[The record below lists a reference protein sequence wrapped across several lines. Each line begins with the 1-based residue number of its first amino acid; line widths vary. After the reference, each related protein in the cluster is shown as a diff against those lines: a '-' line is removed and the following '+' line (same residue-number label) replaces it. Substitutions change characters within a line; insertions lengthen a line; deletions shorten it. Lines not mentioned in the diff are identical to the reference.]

1 MNITKEEF
9 IIRLKLVVMAD
20 ERSCVEDITYW
31 KQDEKE
37 VVTIRYVGGAKAMI
51 NVACNSNGCNA
62 LEIMREIYGSG
73 AIGKIREEELQEGA
87 SFFTQH
93 FPDCY
98 KVAGCQRIAEHC

>member
-51 NVACNSNGCNA
+51 NVACNSDGCNA

-73 AIGKIREEELQEGA
+73 AIGKIREEELQEGGWLHGQLHG
-87 SFFTQH
+87 T
-93 FPDCY
+93 
-98 KVAGCQRIAEHC
+98 V

>member
-9 IIRLKLVVMAD
+9 ITRLKLVVMTD

-51 NVACNSNGCNA
+51 NVAC
-62 LEIMREIYGSG
+62 
-73 AIGKIREEELQEGA
+73 K
-87 SFFTQH
+87 
-93 FPDCY
+93 
-98 KVAGCQRIAEHC
+98 

>member
-9 IIRLKLVVMAD
+9 ITRLKLVVMAD

-62 LEIMREIYGSG
+62 LEIMREFYGSG
-73 AIGKIREEELQEGA
+73 AIGKIREEELQEGGWLHGQLHG
-87 SFFTQH
+87 T
-93 FPDCY
+93 
-98 KVAGCQRIAEHC
+98 V